1 MTSQAIINDVF
12 RQLED
17 HYGYFD
23 WWPSDHPFEIMV
35 GAILVQ
41 NTNWRNVDKALSNL
55 PAPLSPQ
62 SLSEIELDDLA
73 QLIRPSGYY
82 NQKAI
87 KLQAL
92 LKWFERYD
100 YDHNALAAINMEALR
115 YELLEIKG
123 VGNETADVILT
134 YALDKPSF
142 VVDAYARRIFSRYGL
157 DVPKNYDKF
166 RLLADDTLKHQSA
179 KYGYFH
185 GLMVEH
191 GQQFC
196 NKKPKCDECP
206 LRAKCQKLEV

>member
-123 VGNETADVILT
+123 VGNETADFILT

-157 DVPKNYDKF
+157 D
-166 RLLADDTLKHQSA
+166 
-179 KYGYFH
+179 
-185 GLMVEH
+185 
-191 GQQFC
+191 
-196 NKKPKCDECP
+196 
-206 LRAKCQKLEV
+206 